1 MANDF
6 ERFRESYR
14 RVPMVGDPQASFDPR
29 LRQKPPYSDKFDPR
43 LQRSSETN
51 VPTQPFNPNPPHS
64 QPPAGEGPKPQ
75 PPRELPPG
83 ATPAPPLPPVRRD

>member
-1 MANDF
+1 MANDYEKF
-6 ERFRESYR
+6 VADWKNR
-14 RVPMVGDPQASFDPR
+14 PQVGDPQAPWDPR

-43 LQRSSETN
+43 LQRRSETN

-64 QPPAGEGPKPQ
+64 QPPPGQGPSPA

-83 ATPAPPLPPVRRD
+83 AQPAPPLAGPRR